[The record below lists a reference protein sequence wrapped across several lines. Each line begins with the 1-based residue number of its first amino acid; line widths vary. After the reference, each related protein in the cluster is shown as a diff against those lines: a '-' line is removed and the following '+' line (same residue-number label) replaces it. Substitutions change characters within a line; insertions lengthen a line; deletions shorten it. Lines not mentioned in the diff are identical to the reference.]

1 MSSEQQQPDSA
12 IQPEHPEPHEF
23 RKVPAQNGIRWLN
36 RAFYLFK
43 LNPGVWISC
52 VLVMTVI
59 LVILLVIPLVQ
70 MLAVVLTPVFTAG
83 LMLGSENLRDQ
94 KEFQLSHLFSGF
106 QEKTN
111 PLLLVGL
118 IYLAST
124 FICSLV
130 AIEISASIGFPMMQ
144 ITPEMATNGQLNIE
158 AFIESLIIPTLLMMA
173 LMVPVLMAY
182 WFAPALVILKGSTPV
197 SAMKTSFSACMV
209 NMKPFLIY
217 GIVAFI
223 ATVLSMALVNVI
235 AQLIPILAFPLIF
248 IFNLIIMSIFFAS
261 MFTSYDDIF
270 SFNENHHSAND
281 DKPDTLTV

>member
-209 NMKPFLIY
+209 NMKPF
-217 GIVAFI
+217 
-223 ATVLSMALVNVI
+223 
-235 AQLIPILAFPLIF
+235 
-248 IFNLIIMSIFFAS
+248 
-261 MFTSYDDIF
+261 
-270 SFNENHHSAND
+270 
-281 DKPDTLTV
+281 